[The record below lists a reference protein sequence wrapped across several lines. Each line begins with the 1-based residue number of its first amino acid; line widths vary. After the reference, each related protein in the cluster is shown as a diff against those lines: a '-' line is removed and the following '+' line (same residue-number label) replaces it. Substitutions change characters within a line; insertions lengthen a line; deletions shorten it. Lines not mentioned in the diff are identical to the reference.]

1 MTSMFLEYIFRRQW
15 LLHDYNYYGKFDERC
30 HLLNTRILIDHENVR
45 IEMDSVN
52 VFNEAY
58 CITRFLDSIKESS
71 LL

>member
-15 LLHDYNYYGKFDERC
+15 LLHDYNYYGKVDERC
-30 HLLNTRILIDHENVR
+30 HLLNTRILYDHKNVK

-52 VFNEAY
+52 VSTEAY
-58 CITRFLDSIKESS
+58 CITRFLESIKGSS